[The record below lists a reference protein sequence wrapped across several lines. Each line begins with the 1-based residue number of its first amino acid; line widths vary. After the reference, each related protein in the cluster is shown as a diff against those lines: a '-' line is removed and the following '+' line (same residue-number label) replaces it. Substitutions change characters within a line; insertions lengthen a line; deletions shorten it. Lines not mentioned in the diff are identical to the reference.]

1 MNESRGSRDVLIAR
15 STGNRRMWTFI
26 GIVAGLLVLL
36 AIYDLLQK
44 KHAILRNFPLLG
56 HFRYLFEL
64 IGPELRQY
72 IVASNN
78 EERPFSRDQR
88 SWVYASA
95 KKQNNYFGFG
105 TDNDLEQSPNHLII
119 KQSMFPLPEIT
130 KEQPGYDE
138 LHSIPCAKVLGEH
151 RGRRHAFRPA
161 SVINVSAMSYGSLS
175 APAVEAM
182 NRGCRLSGCLHNTGE
197 GGISDH
203 HDHGGDL
210 IWQIGTGYYGC
221 RDSNGRFDLGLFK
234 ESVDRRQV
242 KAIEIKL
249 SQGAKPG
256 MGGVLPAAKI
266 TPEIA
271 TIRAVQMGANC
282 ISPSSHATFSDV
294 DSMLDWVEMLAD
306 ETGLPIGIKSAVG
319 QQEFWAELSEKMAVT
334 GRGVDYIAVDG
345 GEGGTGAAP
354 LTFSDHVAMPF
365 KLGVVRVYSE
375 FFARGIQNNLLFV
388 GSGKLGFP
396 AEAAMAFTLGCDMVH
411 VAREAMM
418 AVGCIQAQICH
429 TGHCPTGVAT
439 QSKWLM
445 RGLDPTDKAA
455 RLSNYVVALRKEL
468 LQLSHVCGVEHPSL
482 LTPEQCEV
490 LGERF
495 GSQTVRNVFELP
507 DDKAWG
513 LPSCEQ
519 TAEITE
525 LMAVHR

>member
-1 MNESRGSRDVLIAR
+1 
-15 STGNRRMWTFI
+15 MWMAI
-26 GIVAGLLVLL
+26 GIVLGILVLI
-36 AIYDLLQK
+36 AIYDLFQK
-44 KHAILRNFPLLG
+44 KHAILRNFPVLG

-78 EERPFSRDQR
+78 EERPFSRDHR

-119 KQSMFPLPEIT
+119 KQSTFPLPEIR
-130 KEQPGYDE
+130 KGQPGYDE

-151 RGRRHAFRPA
+151 RGRKYAFRPA

-182 NRGCRLSGCLHNTGE
+182 NRGCALANCLHNTGE
-197 GGISDH
+197 GGVSDH
-203 HDHGGDL
+203 HAHGGDL

-221 RDSNGRFDLGLFK
+221 RDTKGNFDLGLFK
-234 ESVDRRQV
+234 ECIDRRQV

-256 MGGVLPAAKI
+256 MGGVLPAEKI

-271 TIRAVQMGANC
+271 KIRAVPMGKNC
-282 ISPSSHATFSDV
+282 ISPSSHSSFSDV
-294 DSMLDWVEMLAD
+294 DSMLDWIEMLAD
-306 ETGLPIGIKSAVG
+306 ETGLPVGIKSAVG
-319 QQEFWAELSEKMAVT
+319 QMKFWRDLSQKMANT
-334 GRGVDYIAVDG
+334 NRGVDYIAVDG

-354 LTFSDHVAMPF
+354 LTFSDHVALPY
-365 KLGVVRVYSE
+365 KLGFVRVYRE
-375 FFARGIQNNLLFV
+375 FFEREIHNNLLFV

-396 AEAAMAFTLGCDMVH
+396 AESAMAFTLGCDMVH

-455 RLSNYVVALRKEL
+455 RMANYVVALRKEL
-468 LQLSHVCGVEHPSL
+468 LQLSHVCGEVHPSL
-482 LTPEQCEV
+482 MTPEQCEV
-490 LGERF
+490 LDERF
-495 GSQTVRNVFELP
+495 GSQTVRDVFQLSA
-507 DDKAWG
+507 DTTWG
-513 LPSCEQ
+513 LPTCDQ
-519 TAEITE
+519 TRQITE
-525 LMAVHR
+525 LMQATSEGQ